1 MRLPIISGRN
11 WQYTWLARGSRA
23 SRDTQPDECSFT
35 SWEASR
41 DLSIQESHLSES
53 RFHFV
58 FSDIY
63 YFSSKRGKIFF
74 CFFEENILIWLLSQ
88 LKMRKK
94 VTHKKQLIKQ

>member
-23 SRDTQPDECSFT
+23 SRDTQPDECSFA

-74 CFFEENILIWLLSQ
+74 LFFWGKYPHLVTFSVENAKEGDS
-88 LKMRKK
+88 
-94 VTHKKQLIKQ
+94 